1 VLYLQLVLLGL
12 MIVKKLNID
21 ELEDDNVYLF
31 ALHTTL
37 EDYRLAYHLNKELR
51 IQLCKANHDLKIV
64 TTHGSSGFTL
74 FNYEDEEH
82 FANWDLIQNKAE
94 IHENLTTTAYDLFS
108 IEKKSVQ
115 SRVYLVPEF
124 KKADYMLKVTI
135 PENVISIPNIVAQM
149 QSINK
154 VSTAYEVDFYTI
166 KSKNNL
172 IF

>member
-1 VLYLQLVLLGL
+1 MLYLQLVLLGL
-12 MIVKKLNID
+12 MNVKKLNIE

-31 ALHTTL
+31 AIHTTL
-37 EDYRLAYHLNKELR
+37 EDYRLAYFLNRELN

-64 TTHGSSGFTL
+64 TNRGSSEFTL
-74 FNYEDEEH
+74 FNYEDEVN

-94 IHENLTTTAYDLFS
+94 IHDNITSTTYDLFS
-108 IEKKSVQ
+108 IEKKSIQ
-115 SRVYLVPEF
+115 SRVYLVPEY

-135 PENVISIPNIVAQM
+135 PEHVISISNLSTQV
-149 QSINK
+149 QSIKK